1 MPYEWDEDKRREN
14 LLKHEL
20 DFGEIE
26 FFQWNTASESP
37 SPRYGEMRWLAIGYI
52 GSRLHVVVYAER
64 GDNIRIISLR
74 KANAREERRYART
87 HRTDSN
93 AN

>member
-14 LLKHEL
+14 FVKHEL
-20 DFGEIE
+20 DFREVE
-26 FFQWNTASESP
+26 LFQWNTAAKTP